1 MKTGAL
7 SIRKKLL
14 LSSMASS
21 AAALVLAG
29 VALIFF
35 DLISTRE
42 HLRQQLAV
50 LAVLIADRSTAA
62 LVFRDPELAAENL
75 AATSDQTSIVAACIY
90 DAPPGGDPTE
100 GDPTGSGRAEDVPAD
115 ADAGASGNLLYATFR
130 RSETVAGCPP
140 RPPADG
146 SRFEDGALLVVQPI
160 HLEEERIGTVFLRS
174 DLRILDARMR
184 RYAGVVV
191 GVVAIAA
198 AVAFFFSSRLQRVVT
213 DPIERLAAAARAVS
227 ERRDYSLRA
236 SKGNDDELGVLV
248 DAFNDMLGT
257 IEERD
262 RALLDANAR
271 LESAIA
277 ELESKNAE
285 LERFTYTVSHDLKS
299 PLITITGFLGLLEQD
314 ARKGDH
320 ERLERDVER
329 IRAAAGRMSRL
340 LDELLELSRIGRLRN
355 APEEVPFGEL
365 AREATSL
372 LASAIGES
380 GAEVEIEPDLPEVRG
395 DRPRLL
401 EVVQNLVE
409 NAVKFM
415 GSQPR
420 PRIEIG
426 AREEGGETVF
436 HVRDNGIGIDP
447 AYHEKV
453 FGLFERLD
461 PQTDGTGIGLAI
473 VRRVVEVHGGR
484 IWVESEGMGRG
495 TAFRFTLPLQEM
507 PLAPEPADN
516 DLDRGEER
524 A

>member
-1 MKTGAL
+1 MKTSAL

-14 LSSMASS
+14 LSSMVSS

-29 VALIFF
+29 LALIVF

-62 LVFRDPELAAENL
+62 LVFRDRELAAENL

-90 DAPPGGDPTE
+90 DASPGGDPPGGDLPD
-100 GDPTGSGRAEDVPAD
+100 GVPANGG
-115 ADAGASGNLLYATFR
+115 ADVLYATFR

-146 SRFEDGALLVVQPI
+146 SRFEDGALLVVRPI

-174 DLRILDARMR
+174 DLRILDERMR

-198 AVAFFFSSRLQRVVT
+198 SVAFLFSSRLQRIVT

-262 RALLDANAR
+262 RALLEANGR
-271 LESAIA
+271 LESAIG

-314 ARKGDH
+314 ARKGDL

-355 APEEVPFGEL
+355 APEEVPLGEL

-372 LASAIGES
+372 LATAIEKAGV
-380 GAEVEIEPDLPEVRG
+380 EVEIAPDLPAVRG

-436 HVRDNGIGIDP
+436 HVRDNGTGIAP

-461 PQTDGTGIGLAI
+461 PHTDGTGIGLAI

-484 IWVESEGMGRG
+484 IWVESEGLGRG
-495 TAFRFTLPLQEM
+495 TTFRFTLPGEERL
-507 PLAPEPADN
+507 PKPASEPVEN
-516 DLDRGEER
+516 NLDRGEESV
-524 A
+524 